1 MGRAALAAASML
13 LMSCTTTPPP
23 LPPLGIDY
31 RPVTRSTLVT
41 GQDLRF
47 VQAQWQQGAR
57 WTTALARQQGGSDPR
72 PLAQLVQVR
81 HGDDLQVSV
90 TVLRELGDGPAQ
102 ATLEQLYAQVLRLE
116 PLARYCVALDAQP
129 CDPAREG
136 VSHAQALQ
144 ALARARDRLA
154 SRTEGAVPWRV
165 VEMIGPA
172 APPWDPD
179 RVGVRLMAGQQ
190 PLEGIAVHFNR
201 APHSLCVARTRADGT
216 ADCRLVDQHGDEHT
230 HDHAQRVVATFPGD
244 VRTDRV
250 LLPTTHVLPAPR
262 IPVIPRDLP
271 ARP

>member
-1 MGRAALAAASML
+1 MA
-13 LMSCTTTPPP
+13 LMSCATAPPP
-23 LPPLGIDY
+23 LPPPGIDY

-47 VQAQWQQGAR
+47 MQAQWQQGAG
-57 WTTALARQQGGSDPR
+57 WTTLLARQQGGADPR
-72 PLAQLVQVR
+72 PVAQLVQVR
-81 HGDDLQVSV
+81 HGDDRQVSV
-90 TVLRELGDGPAQ
+90 HVLPEAGNEPAR

-116 PLARYCVALDAQP
+116 PLARYCVALDAQA

-136 VSHAQALQ
+136 MSHAQALQ

-154 SRTEGAVPWRV
+154 SRTAGAVPWRV
-165 VEMIGPA
+165 VEMTGPA
-172 APPWDPD
+172 ARPWDPD
-179 RVGVRLMAGQQ
+179 RVGVRLQAGQQ

-250 LLPTTHVLPAPR
+250 LLPTTHVLPAPQ
-262 IPVIPRDLP
+262 IPIIPRVMP
-271 ARP
+271 ERP